1 MGARDGAGG
10 AMKEQPAARDRR
22 FGRPS
27 SSPATG
33 MEEVHL
39 TRPGNIL
46 VVGSLN
52 LDWVL
57 RCRKI
62 PRPGQTVHGNSL
74 SEVPGGKGANQAVA
88 AARQGADVRMIGR
101 VGDDPFGAKLREDL
115 RREGV
120 GSDAVYAT
128 PGARSGLAVITVE
141 DSGEN
146 AITVL
151 AGANAQ
157 LKPAD
162 VRRAE
167 SLFKEADLVML
178 QLEIPLDTV
187 LAAIELA
194 RGAAR
199 VLLDPAPA
207 PGRFPPELLRVDIL
221 CPNETEAAALT
232 GLPADTD
239 EEAEVAARRLCE
251 LGAGCVLLTR
261 GARGVTVATQ
271 VDGNVWSVPSPA
283 VTAVDST
290 AAGDA
295 FAGAFAA
302 RLMWGDD
309 LRGAVN
315 HAVLAG
321 AHAVTIPGA
330 RDSLPTLADVE
341 GLRRKAAVS

>member
-1 MGARDGAGG
+1 
-10 AMKEQPAARDRR
+10 MKEQPAAFDRR
-22 FGRPS
+22 SRKAK
-27 SSPATG
+27 SSPASAAD
-33 MEEVHL
+33 ELHQP
-39 TRPGNIL
+39 RPGNIL

-62 PRPGQTVHGNSL
+62 PRPGQTVHGDSL

-88 AARQGADVRMIGR
+88 AARQGADVRMLGR
-101 VGDDPFGAKLREDL
+101 VGDDAFGAKLREDL
-115 RREGV
+115 RRAGV
-120 GSDAVYAT
+120 GSDGVLAT
-128 PGARSGLAVITVE
+128 AGARSGMAVITVE

-151 AGANAQ
+151 SGANA
-157 LKPAD
+157 LLTPAD

-167 SLFKEADLVML
+167 SLFQAADLVML
-178 QLEIPLDTV
+178 QLEIPLETV
-187 LAAIELA
+187 LASIELSR

-199 VLLDPAPA
+199 VMLDPAPA
-207 PGRFPPELLRVDIL
+207 LRDFPPELLQVDIL
-221 CPNETEAAALT
+221 CPNESEAAALT
-232 GLPADTD
+232 GLSVETD

-261 GARGVTVATQ
+261 GAHGVTVATQ
-271 VDGNVWSVPSPA
+271 VDGNVWSVPSPN

-302 RLMWGDD
+302 RLMRGDD
-309 LRGAVN
+309 LYDAVN

-330 RDSLPTLADVE
+330 RDSLPSLADVE
-341 GLRRKAAVS
+341 GLRRKLAVN

>member
-1 MGARDGAGG
+1 
-10 AMKEQPAARDRR
+10 MKEQPSERDRR
-22 FGRPS
+22 SGRAKS
-27 SSPATG
+27 SSATAAD
-33 MEEVHL
+33 EIHQ
-39 TRPGNIL
+39 TRPGKIL

-52 LDWVL
+52 LDWVV
-57 RCRKI
+57 RCRAI
-62 PRPGQTVHGNSL
+62 PRPGQTVHGDGL

-88 AARQGADVRMIGR
+88 AARQGADVRMLGR
-101 VGDDPFGAKLREDL
+101 VGDDVFGGRLREDL

-120 GSDAVYAT
+120 GSDGVLST
-128 PGARSGLAVITVE
+128 PGARSGMAVITVE

-151 AGANAQ
+151 AGANA
-157 LKPAD
+157 LLTPAD
-162 VRRAE
+162 VLRAE
-167 SLFKEADLVML
+167 SLFQAADLVML
-178 QLEIPLDTV
+178 QLEIPLETV

-194 RGAAR
+194 RRGAAR

-207 PGRFPPELLRVDIL
+207 LCEFPSELLQVDIL
-221 CPNETEAAALT
+221 CPNESEAAALT
-232 GLPADTD
+232 GLPVETD
-239 EEAEVAARRLCE
+239 EEAEVTARRLCE

-271 VDGNVWSVPSPA
+271 VDGNVWSVPSPI

-302 RLMWGDD
+302 RLMRGDD
-309 LRGAVN
+309 LYDAV
-315 HAVLAG
+315 HDAVLAG

-341 GLRRKAAVS
+341 GLRRKVAVS